1 MCDDRTPES
10 RGTLALS
17 PRSSWLP
24 DPSDTV
30 QYDLAE
36 YKSGLMTYPFIFSS
50 TKIDRTFLTMRDRDG
65 RNGSLI
71 WEYGPKSVLTYEGAP
86 DFTIASIFTTS
97 LEITNGSAATALST
111 ILTIMSSM
119 TYYDQ
124 FPNFAETAHN
134 ATTVYFETF
143 LFPQSFRGFTAVLVI
158 TIVHCLLVLL
168 IAATFI
174 TSTLLTLLGEH
185 WQSVS
190 QIVSPATES
199 FLSKSSCATDKEVRA
214 LLKAGHRE
222 RETAMVQPLGDE
234 MDRAGLVARRIHP
247 SSSHG
252 RSHELDELGGSSW
265 VAA

>member
-1 MCDDRTPES
+1 
-10 RGTLALS
+10 
-17 PRSSWLP
+17 
-24 DPSDTV
+24 V
-30 QYDLAE
+30 
-36 YKSGLMTYPFIFSS
+36 TYPFIFSS
-50 TKIDRTFLTMRDRDG
+50 TRIDSRSFSNLQG
-65 RNGSLI
+65 YNGSLI
-71 WEYGPKSVLTYEGAP
+71 WYKNPDSSLDTLQDVSP

-134 ATTVYFETF
+134 VSTVYFETF
-143 LFPQSFRGFTAVLVI
+143 LFPQHFRGFTAVLVI

-168 IAATFI
+168 ITATFI
-174 TSTLLTLLGEH
+174 TSTRLTLLGEH

-199 FLSKSSCATDKEVRA
+199 FLARSNCATDKEVRA
-214 LLKAGHRE
+214 HLRAEHRE
-222 RETAMVQPLGDE
+222 REVAMIQPLGDE
-234 MDRAGLVARRIHP
+234 MGRAGLIARRNCR

-252 RSHELDELGGSSW
+252 RSNELDELGDSSW
-265 VAA
+265 VAAR